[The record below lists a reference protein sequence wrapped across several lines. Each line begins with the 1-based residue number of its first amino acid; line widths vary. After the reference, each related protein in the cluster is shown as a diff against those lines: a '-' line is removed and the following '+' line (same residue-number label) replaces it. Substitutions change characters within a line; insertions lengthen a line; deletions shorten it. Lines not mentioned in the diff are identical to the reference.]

1 MKKFCLVIAVVLCVA
16 TLLSCFVACRDDS
29 DKTGKDFQNSYGL
42 AEGETTIDGAV
53 YTYSKGGAKLKSVP
67 QDAEGEFVVP
77 AFLTIDDEYYM
88 LNGIEKEAFANS
100 PEITSV
106 VMPSGILY
114 FDESPVFASQDVVI
128 KSKAQANAFLGETFG
143 DTGLETVWGFDN
155 VKDDE
160 NFDYVIEGE
169 KAYVTAY
176 KGESKDVVIPAQL
189 GGLDVEFFGYAFF
202 GNEEIESVSMPDTVK
217 YIAPY
222 AFFYTMSMRE
232 VKLSSNLKILEDF
245 TFLASGIESVTLP
258 EGLEVIKTAV
268 FASCQNLTKAVL
280 PDSANDFGNYIFSD
294 CVQLKSVKLP
304 FRIDK
309 IPYGLFSSCIAL
321 ESVDLPD
328 TVEYIDEEAF
338 NCCGIKEI
346 VIPSKVY
353 CIGRNAFANC
363 FNLSSA
369 TFENTGSWRVANSA
383 SASGGMA
390 VYGFDLSSKE
400 KAADMLK
407 EQYKD
412 YFWLRG

>member
-1 MKKFCLVIAVVLCVA
+1 MKKFCLVIAVVLCCA
-16 TLLSCFVACRDDS
+16 TMLSCFVACRDDS
-29 DKTGKDFQNSYGL
+29 EKKGNEFQNSYGL

-53 YTYSKGGAKLKSVP
+53 YTYGKGGAKLKSVP
-67 QDAEGEFVVP
+67 QDADGEFVIP
-77 AFLTIDDEYYM
+77 AFLTVDDEYYM
-88 LNGIEKEAFANS
+88 LNGIEKEAFADS

-106 VMPSGILY
+106 VVPSGILY
-114 FDESPVFASQDVVI
+114 FDESPVFASEDVVI
-128 KSKAQANAFLGETFG
+128 KSKAHSNPLLGDTFG
-143 DTGLETVWGFDN
+143 DTGLQTVWGFDN
-155 VKDDE
+155 VTDEE
-160 NFDYVIEGE
+160 NFDYVIEDG

-189 GGLDVEFFGYAFF
+189 GGCDVEFFGYAFF
-202 GNEEIESVSMPDTVK
+202 ANEEIESFTMPDTVK

-222 AFFYTMSMRE
+222 AFFYTLSMRE
-232 VKLSSNLKILEDF
+232 VRLSSNLKILEDF
-245 TFLASGIESVTLP
+245 AFFSSGIESVTLP

-280 PDSANDFGNYIFSD
+280 PDTANDFGNYVFSD

-304 FRIDK
+304 SAIDR
-309 IPYGLFSSCIAL
+309 IPYGIFSSCIAL
-321 ESVDLPD
+321 ESVNLPD

-363 FNLSSA
+363 FNLISA
-369 TFENTGSWRVANSA
+369 TFKNTGSWRVANSA

-390 VYGFDLSSKE
+390 VYGFDISSKE
-400 KAADMLK
+400 KAAAMLK